1 MKIRKKETA
10 PLPEGLPVPEAKHQ
24 QGRSAIIGQ
33 APIGISGTT
42 APSVVIGAGNLPND
56 LIGAWKLEHGHRSRL
71 WSGPAANGTK
81 LEELSAHGAPISY
94 LMGDLWRR
102 DVPPATGKWVRA
114 WCAELGVRGDS
125 RLGQRLA
132 RMALAPEVQR
142 LQASEMPPKALTRYL
157 LAELLAQGADKA
169 GKLDLR
175 RLRAAFGEQDADKL
189 VRWIGA
195 RPAGPPL
202 KQYQNDPFELWV
214 LNPDSRDYQRKVGAR
229 SDSLFAHLI
238 DAIIG
243 EEGARRSEH
252 PMPLVGALIEN
263 IEARG
268 WKKHPG
274 DFVFDEEHLMSS
286 SITRE
291 LADRYTRAGKGYS
304 TAVPMLLYE
313 ARHHGQQGKVQ
324 HFTNIEELGGDAV
337 FDNWAMRTSEET
349 RNWYDMDIALFEEG
363 LKLGEEKPFHRFQ
376 VISSGARALSLFNE
390 FVEQMAE
397 NQKVG
402 RDYFPPTSA
411 YRETEN
417 WYGFGGYEAFV
428 RSLSGVEHTRDGAR
442 KLHAL
447 DPKFPIVN
455 AAESPVKLEMAGVL
469 LAWGIVDE
477 LTRSLEE
484 RNLPV
489 KNVLLTGY
497 GSMGAPIAEILS
509 HLGYQVTVKDVDPQA
524 LEAAR
529 KAKARGLLVDVIDH
543 VPPGF
548 QTDLVLG
555 AVGMPSLS
563 ESELENLRSGAIF
576 ASASSSNKEF
586 PFRKS
591 RGWAVDDWPTLDLDQ
606 PTQTFRGQTF
616 GAGRPGFE
624 YSNFDWVIRRGEAEH
639 LVLNSEYAL
648 DMTKAPYA
656 LAPEYI
662 QIVRSVMAL
671 ASLQAR
677 NLPEGTKGLV
687 DLDREGQRFIAEAF
701 MAKVDRGEVVMP
713 SLVEEMLRRA
723 YQKTMRAL
731 SPDSAA

>member
-1 MKIRKKETA
+1 MKVRSKK
-10 PLPEGLPVPEAKHQ
+10 PEAVEVASPLVKKPTKL
-24 QGRSAIIGQ
+24 SPSTATVGQ
-33 APIGISGTT
+33 APLGLTGAE
-42 APSVVIGAGNLPND
+42 APSVVIGAGELPKD
-56 LIGAWKLEHGHRSRL
+56 LLGAWKVEHGHGSRL
-71 WSGPAANGTK
+71 WSGPAASGTQRQ
-81 LEELSAHGAPISY
+81 ELSAHGAPISF

-102 DVPPATGKWVRA
+102 DVPPASGKWVKSL
-114 WCAELGVRGDS
+114 CAELGVRGDS
-125 RLGQRLA
+125 RIGQRLA

-142 LQASEMPPKALTRYL
+142 LQDSEMPPRALTRYL
-157 LAELLAQGADKA
+157 LAELLALGADKE

-175 RLRAAFGEQDADKL
+175 RLRAAFGAKDADQL

-195 RPAGPPL
+195 RSAGPAV
-202 KQYQNDPFELWV
+202 KQYENDPFELWV
-214 LNPDSRDYQRKVGAR
+214 LNPDDRDYRRPVGAK
-229 SDSLFAHLI
+229 SEGLFSNLI
-238 DAIIG
+238 DAIIA
-243 EEGARRSEH
+243 EEGQRRKSH
-252 PMPLVGALIEN
+252 PMPLVHALIDN
-263 IEARG
+263 VEARG
-268 WKKHPG
+268 WKKHPE

-291 LADRYTRAGKGYS
+291 LAERYTRAGKGYS
-304 TAVPMLLYE
+304 TSVPMLLYE
-313 ARHHGQQGKVQ
+313 ARHHGQRGRVQ

-337 FDNWAMRTSEET
+337 FDNWALRTSEET
-349 RNWYDMDIALFEEG
+349 RNWYDMDVGLFEEG
-363 LKLGEEKPFHRFQ
+363 LRLGEERPFHRFQ
-376 VISSGARALSLFNE
+376 VISSGARSLSLFNE
-390 FVEQMAE
+390 FVNQMAE
-397 NQKVG
+397 NQAIG

-411 YRETEN
+411 YKMTSN
-417 WYGFGGYEAFV
+417 WYGFGGYESFLKA
-428 RSLSGVEHTRDGAR
+428 LSGVEHTRDGAR

-447 DPKFPIVN
+447 EPKFPIVN

-489 KNVLLTGY
+489 KSVLLTGY

-509 HLGYQVTVKDVDPQA
+509 KLGYQVTVKDVDKTA
-524 LEAAR
+524 LAAAKEAQ
-529 KAKARGLLVDVIDH
+529 ARGLLVDVIEH

-548 QTDLVLG
+548 QADLVLG
-555 AVGMPSLS
+555 AVGMPSLN
-563 ESELENLRSGAIF
+563 EEELENLKPGSIF

-591 RGWAVDDWPTLDLDQ
+591 RGWSVDEWPTLDLDH

-616 GAGRPGFE
+616 PAGRPGFE

-662 QIVRSVMAL
+662 QIVRAVMAL

-677 NLPEGTKGLV
+677 NLPPDQKGLI
-687 DLDREGQRFIAEAF
+687 DLDREGQRFIAEQF
-701 MAKVDRGEVVMP
+701 MAQVDGGTIQLP
-713 SLVEEMLRRA
+713 PLVLEMLRRA
-723 YQKTMRAL
+723 YQKTMAAL
-731 SPDSAA
+731 S